1 MIKVKFKTAITTQ
14 NVFRSQGCDKKW
26 EKTPF
31 ITYKIFRGKIIT
43 MRKKSIYIRLTI
55 RSSSGEIIEK
65 NAYNNMR

>member
-31 ITYKIFRGKIIT
+31 ITYKI
-43 MRKKSIYIRLTI
+43 
-55 RSSSGEIIEK
+55 RSSDGEIIQK
-65 NAYNNMR
+65 NVYNNMR